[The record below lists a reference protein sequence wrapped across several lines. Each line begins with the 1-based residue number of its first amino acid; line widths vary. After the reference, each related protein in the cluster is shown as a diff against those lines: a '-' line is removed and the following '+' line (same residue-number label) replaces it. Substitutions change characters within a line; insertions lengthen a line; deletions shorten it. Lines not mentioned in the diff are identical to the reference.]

1 MEKHGL
7 GSYQIDI
14 REIVQLSHSQLPIEE
29 IEEMEIIPQIVIE
42 ENGAEIE
49 IIGSLFLY
57 GDYKGNQEAGKLDPT
72 DELPETYEESVQFE
86 PLSADRGPYSPLA
99 KQDRFE
105 YRIPVKIT
113 MPRNKVAEVDD
124 VYAYINSF
132 DYELKTPYQV
142 EVVASLMISG
152 FTEEK
157 AEQPEEESW
166 NAAPLEFVHTA
177 GDQWNEDFQAYYNEQ
192 LQALQQEFEPIVQEQ
207 TPAQEQQE
215 PVAVSHRAESEP
227 TTLPPMQEEHEPEE
241 SVQEAQ
247 EALESPESPESPETP
262 ESPAVQEVPQKVPK
276 QTEPFE
282 KLRPS
287 EEEPEAKAETEW
299 SNVVPLPTLP
309 ESPREDAVEG
319 QEEIEEQ
326 EVQEEQQEQEQED
339 EKDVRV
345 AISNKGTKQDQEP
358 ISSLASIFSRI
369 PKKEA
374 KKEEEQTQR
383 SETGSQASEAGRE
396 DNDALYLTNF
406 MDNQAEQFT
415 KVRICIIQK
424 NETIEE
430 IAERYAMTVDA
441 ILRANGAAARN
452 QVASGQ
458 LLYIPVKG

>member
-1 MEKHGL
+1 MDKHGL

-57 GDYKGNQEAGKLDPT
+57 GDYKGNQEAGKLDQA
-72 DELPETYEESVQFE
+72 DDLPETYEESVQFE

-105 YRIPVKIT
+105 YRIPVKIS
-113 MPRNKVAEVDD
+113 MPRNKVTEVDD

-166 NAAPLEFVHTA
+166 NATPLEFVHTA
-177 GDQWNEDFQAYYNEQ
+177 GDQWNQDFQAYYNEQ

-207 TPAQEQQE
+207 KPKKEQQE
-215 PVAVSHRAESEP
+215 PLAISHRAEPEIAP
-227 TTLPPMQEEHEPEE
+227 LPPMPPEQPAEEPKVQEIQE
-241 SVQEAQ
+241 SVESPEAP
-247 EALESPESPESPETP
+247 ESPESPESP
-262 ESPAVQEVPQKVPK
+262 AAQEVPPKVPK
-276 QTEPFE
+276 QSEPFE

-287 EEEPEAKAETEW
+287 QEEPEAEAETEW
-299 SNVVPLPTLP
+299 TNVVPLPTLP
-309 ESPREDAVEG
+309 ESEREDTVES
-319 QEEIEEQ
+319 QEEL
-326 EVQEEQQEQEQED
+326 EQQEE

-345 AISNKGTKQDQEP
+345 AISNKGAKQEQEP

-369 PKKEA
+369 PKKEN
-374 KKEEEQTQR
+374 KKEEEQAQR
-383 SETGSQASEAGRE
+383 SEKGSQASEAGQE
-396 DNDALYLTNF
+396 ENDALYLTNF

-415 KVRICIIQK
+415 KVKICIIQK
-424 NETIEE
+424 NETIDE
-430 IAERYAMTVDA
+430 IAERYAMTVDS
-441 ILRANGAAARN
+441 ILRANGGAARN